1 MKLLQ
6 IVTLVNLSIYMVG
19 ASNLPSF
26 VTDFLNK
33 VDYNDSWDE
42 DTAKNYVNQLIEK
55 HGAQVEEQINRV
67 TEDEK
72 VAYAQSL
79 RKEAEAIGKKWHVG
93 DVTLT
98 KLDKDVIGSTL
109 SKLRDSTLSWLSQD
123 KTSLQDYGVYLF
135 SVSDTNIFE
144 SLNEEVV

>member
-6 IVTLVNLSIYMVG
+6 IVALVNLSICMAG

-33 VDYNDSWDE
+33 VDYNNSWDE
-42 DTAKNYVNQLIEK
+42 DTAKDYVNQLIEK
-55 HGAQVEEQINRV
+55 HGAEVEEQINRV

-72 VAYAQSL
+72 IVYAQSL
-79 RKEAEAIGKKWHVG
+79 RKEAKAIGKKWHVG
-93 DVTLT
+93 DATLT
-98 KLDKDVIGSTL
+98 KLDKDAIGSTF
-109 SKLRDSTLSWLSQD
+109 SKLKDSLPSWLLQD
-123 KTSLQDYGVYLF
+123 KSSLQDYGVYLF

-144 SLNEEVV
+144 RLNEELV